1 MQKLKKLLTLID
13 NNLFLTA
20 LSFFIFLIPLY
31 PKLPLLHVEYTYI
44 WIRADDFM
52 VVILSIIFIL
62 QLLRRKLTLNR
73 KLIIPIGI
81 FWIAVLSSF
90 IYHVYIVKSMPY
102 VWVAFLH
109 ALRRIEY
116 ILIFFIAAS
125 FIKTKKDFS
134 VVLLTLFSSLTLVVV
149 YGLGQ
154 KFIGFPAVQTMNP
167 AFARGLI
174 LLLTPEARISGT
186 FAGHYDL
193 SSFLVFLLPI
203 ILGMHLSR
211 KYFTILRNSELFIYV
226 CGFISIIILT
236 INLRITNW
244 WIIILIMSI
253 PLVILRL
260 STATIKEKMLTLLV
274 ALTSISILIFTASR
288 ISFIS
293 FMLTTPIFLLF
304 FKKYRLFVI
313 VLIFTLTTSYF
324 SKDLTNR
331 FSKTF
336 QVKQILVDEKT
347 GSVYVPQKISTKEL
361 PAGSAYID
369 LNKTKPI
376 TKETELY
383 KEQVLRDATASGKTL
398 TEDEKNKLLASL
410 EANLKAV
417 SSVVADISF
426 ATRLQIEW
434 PRAIRAFS
442 KNIVFG
448 TGPFSITEATD
459 NDYLRA
465 LGEFGLF
472 GFISFAY
479 IILTIFWLIFRNLK
493 QITADHKP
501 IFIGF
506 IFGLAA
512 LLINASYIDVF
523 EASKVAYTFWLVAGS
538 MIGYLSIVKK

>member
-52 VVILSIIFIL
+52 VVIFSIIFIL

-313 VLIFTLTTSYF
+313 VLIFTLSLSFF

-398 TEDEKNKLLASL
+398 TEDEKK
-410 EANLKAV
+410 
-417 SSVVADISF
+417 
-426 ATRLQIEW
+426 
-434 PRAIRAFS
+434 
-442 KNIVFG
+442 
-448 TGPFSITEATD
+448 
-459 NDYLRA
+459 
-465 LGEFGLF
+465 
-472 GFISFAY
+472 
-479 IILTIFWLIFRNLK
+479 
-493 QITADHKP
+493 
-501 IFIGF
+501 
-506 IFGLAA
+506 
-512 LLINASYIDVF
+512 
-523 EASKVAYTFWLVAGS
+523 
-538 MIGYLSIVKK
+538 

>member
-512 LLINASYIDVF
+512 LLINASYFLVGGRFYD
-523 EASKVAYTFWLVAGS
+523 WLPEYRQK
-538 MIGYLSIVKK
+538 ITEDEIKPCI

>member
-193 SSFLVFLLPI
+193 SSYLVFLLP
-203 ILGMHLSR
+203 LVWGMYLSR
-211 KYFTILRNSELFIYV
+211 RYFQTLQKSQNFIYIV
-226 CGFISIIILT
+226 GFVSILILT
-236 INLRITNW
+236 YNLRITNW
-244 WIIILIMSI
+244 WILVLVMTMPLLILY
-253 PLVILRL
+253 L
-260 STATIKEKMLTLLV
+260 SDQNLKEKMLTFLICLC
-274 ALTSISILIFTASR
+274 SITVLIFTASR

-293 FMLTTPIFLLF
+293 YMLTTPIFLLF
-304 FKKYRLFVI
+304 MKKYRLFVI